1 MKKKIAIGVCAV
13 LALLLLI
20 PIPMHL
26 KDGGTRVYQAVLYRV
41 ENVHRIAPYYEG
53 RIEYLTGTVV
63 KILGIEVFNNV
74 KASEPDSEDPVT
86 ICVTPL
92 PPDHTHLPA
101 ETDSTLEHEP
111 VGYCGNTL
119 TTVTHGGLLPEEVSW
134 SVTFMGSDSVALTD
148 LLLYLDYSGDI
159 CKCLPEYTVDTE
171 FGKGY
176 GISLSESYARYEDG
190 QASLT
195 TEQVAQILEIIERQK
210 EQA

>member
-1 MKKKIAIGVCAV
+1 MKKKITIGVCVV
-13 LALLLLI
+13 LALALLI
-20 PIPMHL
+20 PIPGTL

-41 ENVHRIAPYYEG
+41 EKVHRIAPYYEG

-63 KILGIEVFNNV
+63 KILGMEVFNNV
-74 KASEPDSEDPVT
+74 KEPEPDSEDPVT

-101 ETDSTLEHEP
+101 ETDSTLEHES

-119 TTVTHGGLLPEEVSW
+119 TTVTYGGFSEEAW

-176 GISLSESYARYEDG
+176 GLSLGPDSSYARYEGG

-195 TEQVAQILEIIERQK
+195 AEQVEKILAIIERQR
-210 EQA
+210 EN